1 MGTIKRIAIVILIS
15 FGLLP
20 IFQLAH
26 AEIFKWVDEK
36 GTTHFTEDP
45 VTIPERF
52 KEKVKNRA
60 TEEDSAGR
68 TTATTGSQQLGFEG
82 QYGRVEGVGKAP
94 EPEYQRFDERKFQAF
109 LNKYCTYQQDVY
121 EFRSTA
127 VKHRKGETI
136 TQLVPIFRE
145 AFMTNPNYYERGF
158 SELVERYGTYQ
169 SDVYSPGSKTSIQH
183 RKGDII
189 PERVLSLF
197 KQFTGQ
203 YQKPEKRRAVHEEE
217 EKVVKPVSSDD
228 KKSKDD
234 KEPMSGDF
242 LPLENP
248 KRSDSGVYNPRTGE
262 YYPPSGPNAYIN
274 LRTGEIYPKSG
285 SGAIKP

>member
-1 MGTIKRIAIVILIS
+1 MKKIS
-15 FGLLP
+15 LVLALALFFLGS
-20 IFQLAH
+20 IAH
-26 AEIFKWVDEK
+26 AEVFKWVDEK
-36 GTTHFTEDP
+36 GGVHFTEDP
-45 VTIPERF
+45 ATIPERYR
-52 KEKVKNRA
+52 EKVENRT

-82 QYGRVEGVGKAP
+82 QYGRVEGMGKPP
-94 EPEYQRFDERKFQAF
+94 EPEYQRFDERKLQAF
-109 LNKYCTYQQDVY
+109 LNKYCTYQQEVY
-121 EFRSTA
+121 ESRSTA

-136 TQLVPIFRE
+136 TQLVPSFRE
-145 AFMTNPNYYERGF
+145 AFMENPNYDERGF

-228 KKSKDD
+228 KKSKDY
-234 KEPMSGDF
+234 KEPISGDF

-262 YYPPSGPNAYIN
+262 YYPPSGRDGYIN
-274 LRTGEIYPKSG
+274 PRTGEFYPKTRG
-285 SGAIKP
+285 GAITP